1 MATGRRS
8 SFRTLLRLLGY
19 AKRYWLLAILMFMAM
34 AVYSAL
40 YQGRV
45 ILAKPLFDDALGQY
59 NWQLLRNISLLTL
72 GLSFPIALLDY
83 LHNYLEKYI
92 MLKVMVDV
100 RMSMC
105 GHMLNLPLRF
115 FHDRKAGD
123 ILSRLTND
131 VASTQNAVEVVF
143 GDILLQP
150 FLILA
155 AMGSAFYLSPAL
167 GVATLVLLPILLW
180 PIIKIGR
187 RIRRAKR
194 GSLVKLGDVTEA
206 IHQMFSGIRIVKA
219 FKMEEAEKAEFSSK
233 NAEFLG
239 KSLRVVRNKA
249 LSSAMVQLSYAIA
262 LAAIFF
268 LGGYLVVRGEFG
280 ITTGTLAGFLL
291 AMGALSHPMRTT
303 LKAYNTLQE
312 SLAASDR
319 IFEMLDARPQPED
332 LPDAV
337 SLEGVAREIRF
348 RNVSFTYSE
357 STAGLLA
364 GQSVGV
370 PAGSSTGVPP
380 ASHDQFVLRNVS
392 FSVERGKVVALVGP
406 SGAGKSTLMDLVCRF
421 YDPQDGAVEID
432 DVDIR
437 NISRAS
443 LLQHIAIVTQDTF
456 LFNTSIA
463 ENIRYGRREATQA
476 EIESA
481 ARAANIHDFIA
492 GLPAGYNTVI
502 GERGAKLSGG
512 QRQRLAI
519 ARALLKNPAIL
530 FLDEATSALDSESEQ
545 VVQEALATLMKGRT
559 SLVIA
564 HRLSTIHNADLIVV
578 LENGE
583 VVEEGKHEELL
594 ATGKLYARLY
604 GMQFKDVDMPQ

>member
-1 MATGRRS
+1 
-8 SFRTLLRLLGY
+8 
-19 AKRYWLLAILMFMAM
+19 
-34 AVYSAL
+34 
-40 YQGRV
+40 
-45 ILAKPLFDDALGQY
+45 
-59 NWQLLRNISLLTL
+59 
-72 GLSFPIALLDY
+72 
-83 LHNYLEKYI
+83 
-92 MLKVMVDV
+92 
-100 RMSMC
+100 
-105 GHMLNLPLRF
+105 
-115 FHDRKAGD
+115 
-123 ILSRLTND
+123 
-131 VASTQNAVEVVF
+131 
-143 GDILLQP
+143 
-150 FLILA
+150 
-155 AMGSAFYLSPAL
+155 
-167 GVATLVLLPILLW
+167 
-180 PIIKIGR
+180 
-187 RIRRAKR
+187 
-194 GSLVKLGDVTEA
+194 
-206 IHQMFSGIRIVKA
+206 
-219 FKMEEAEKAEFSSK
+219 
-233 NAEFLG
+233 
-239 KSLRVVRNKA
+239 
-249 LSSAMVQLSYAIA
+249 
-262 LAAIFF
+262 
-268 LGGYLVVRGEFG
+268 
-280 ITTGTLAGFLL
+280 
-291 AMGALSHPMRTT
+291 
-303 LKAYNTLQE
+303 
-312 SLAASDR
+312 
-319 IFEMLDARPQPED
+319 
-332 LPDAV
+332 
-337 SLEGVAREIRF
+337 
-348 RNVSFTYSE
+348 
-357 STAGLLA
+357 
-364 GQSVGV
+364 
-370 PAGSSTGVPP
+370 
-380 ASHDQFVLRNVS
+380 VLRNVS